1 MACVEGSPMYELME
15 FLHVLGAAA
24 WFGSN
29 LVRAFARGP
38 MTRVDAAAAAA
49 WHRVTVSMGRVI
61 HTPASIVV
69 FVTGFGLV
77 GLSDRLYSMTDPFVV
92 VGILAV
98 VIGAVLAMT
107 VIGPNGR
114 RIAAAYERADHRQ
127 AESLSRR
134 SSLVGWVDTAVL
146 AFAILVMVTRWG
158 A

>member
-1 MACVEGSPMYELME
+1 MFELMQ
-15 FLHVLGAAA
+15 FLHILGVAA
-24 WFGSN
+24 WFGAN

-38 MTRVDAAAAAA
+38 MTSEGDGSAAA

-61 HTPASIVV
+61 HTPAAIVV

-77 GLSDRLYSMTDPFVV
+77 GLANDVYSMTDPF
-92 VGILAV
+92 
-98 VIGAVLAMT
+98 VLAMT

-114 RIAAAYERADHRQ
+114 RIAAAYERADHEQ

-146 AFAILVMVTRWG
+146 AFAVLVMVTRWG

>member
-1 MACVEGSPMYELME
+1 MYELME

-38 MTRVDAAAAAA
+38 MTRVDDGAAAA

-69 FVTGFGLV
+69 FVSGFGLV
-77 GLSDRLYSMTDPFVV
+77 GLSDGVYSMTDPFVV

-114 RIAAAYERADHRQ
+114 RIAAAYERADHEQ
-127 AESLSRR
+127 AATMSRR